1 MPIGPEE
8 LTHFLTAT
16 KDVVVSM
23 APELC
28 DWNRCFVSDKALAAG
43 DLAMENVSVSNDCWH
58 QVIAYTA
65 TNLKEEHACGIA
77 IALMNAM

>member
-1 MPIGPEE
+1 M
-8 LTHFLTAT
+8 
-16 KDVVVSM
+16 
-23 APELC
+23 
-28 DWNRCFVSDKALAAG
+28 SDKALAAG